1 MESLGLGNSPAEAK
15 KAEAPYQTPKK
26 ASQKGPDTEL
36 QKKLTFED
44 DGGGKDPVEAAK
56 DYGRMGVYSAD
67 KKPLTA
73 EQKRQKRAAAEEADR
88 KRVEMIT
95 KKQI

>member
-1 MESLGLGNSPAEAK
+1 MGLGNSPAETK
-15 KAEAPYQTPKK
+15 KAEAPYQTPQK
-26 ASQKGPDTEL
+26 ASQKGVDTEL
-36 QKKLTFED
+36 QKKLTFVD
-44 DGGGKDPVEAAK
+44 DGGGKNPVEAAK
-56 DYGRMGVYSAD
+56 DYGRMGAYSVD

>member
-1 MESLGLGNSPAEAK
+1 
-15 KAEAPYQTPKK
+15 
-26 ASQKGPDTEL
+26 
-36 QKKLTFED
+36 
-44 DGGGKDPVEAAK
+44 VEAAK
-56 DYGRMGVYSAD
+56 DYGRLGPYSAD